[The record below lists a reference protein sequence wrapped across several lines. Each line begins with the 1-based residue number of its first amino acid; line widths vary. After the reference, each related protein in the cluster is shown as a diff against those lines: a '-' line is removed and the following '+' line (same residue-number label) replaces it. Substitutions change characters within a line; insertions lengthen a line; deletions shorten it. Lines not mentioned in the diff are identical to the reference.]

1 MENLKSNTYEE
12 IRPHKRQV
20 KIRDINTRLNEQ
32 NLGINV
38 TDRVLAK
45 NTEIWWWKLF
55 CHFADKHN
63 KKELYNICKI
73 IIKHT

>member
-45 NTEIWWWKLF
+45 NTEI
-55 CHFADKHN
+55 
-63 KKELYNICKI
+63 ISVR
-73 IIKHT
+73 

>member
-1 MENLKSNTYEE
+1 MENLKSSIYEE

-38 TDRVLAK
+38 TGRVLAK
-45 NTEIWWWKLF
+45 NTEI
-55 CHFADKHN
+55 
-63 KKELYNICKI
+63 
-73 IIKHT
+73 